1 MTDDYY
7 GYRPI
12 SYPAYG
18 GMRDDYAADRAAQA
32 TPYQPTDWDGV
43 NIEQMWEYVRKESN
57 ERTVALA
64 EMWRRAASLL
74 ESTRDNLKRHAD
86 ALGAKW
92 NSPASRVFMSK
103 VGATLHSLDEWK
115 NVASSNAT
123 GLDQLASKIS
133 TAQREM
139 TQLWLEYKAEQQHQ
153 QDVYEKDKAKIT
165 FSDIFGDKHK
175 SYEEV
180 QKEFHQRAK
189 NITKPLADMYIDV
202 YISNISRG
210 GKFKGPTEAALFDG
224 KTVPGGPG
232 RTGGPTRPG
241 AVPPGARGPRPD
253 RPEMPNRPE
262 QPNQPEVGARPPQPS
277 APTLPDGVDLAGGTA
292 TVAPPGPA
300 PTPPPVTT
308 APNAP
313 GTPGPPLPP
322 VVPPGQRPGGGGPG
336 TPNPGGRPNAPR
348 ATLPGSGG
356 APGPGGGR
364 GPAPNRPTLPGAGG
378 GSGAPGSGR
387 RGPAPNRPTLPGNTG
402 APGRPGAGA
411 LRPKPSAGPPP
422 SSPRLPGSTA
432 PSGQR
437 GAASGRPAA
446 PPPSLGGQRGATPG
460 TPPKAGGPLGSR
472 PATPPGG
479 RASGPG
485 AKGSAGRPD
494 LSGRTGAA
502 RPAPAT
508 GPGPSLSGRRG
519 APAAPGARKGTQH
532 DLEQETWEYGDGDD
546 ELWVTESS
554 AVGVVE
560 APAEHRPREQGRTLG
575 QS

>member
-12 SYPAYG
+12 SYPQYG

-32 TPYQPTDWDGV
+32 TPYEPTKWDSV
-43 NIEQMWEYVRKESN
+43 NIEQMWEYVRNESD
-57 ERTVALA
+57 ERTTALA

-139 TQLWLEYKAEQQHQ
+139 TQLWREYKAEQQHQ
-153 QDVYEKDKAKIT
+153 QEVFEKDKEKIT
-165 FSDIFGDKHK
+165 ISDIFGDKHK
-175 SYEEV
+175 TYEEV
-180 QKEFHQRAK
+180 QREFHQRAK
-189 NITKPLADMYIDV
+189 NIAKPLADMYIDV

-224 KTVPGGPG
+224 KGLPGGPG
-232 RTGGPTRPG
+232 RPGGPPRPG
-241 AVPPGARGPRPD
+241 SGPPPSVRNVRPD
-253 RPEMPNRPE
+253 MPNRPDT
-262 QPNQPEVGARPPQPS
+262 PNQPGVGDRPSQP
-277 APTLPDGVDLAGGTA
+277 AVPKLPDGVDLAGGTA
-292 TVAPPGPA
+292 TVPPPGPA
-300 PTPPPVTT
+300 PTPPPVTAT
-308 APNAP
+308 PNAP
-313 GTPGPPLPP
+313 VTPGPPVPP
-322 VVPPGQRPGGGGPG
+322 VVPPGQRPGAPGPAS
-336 TPNPGGRPNAPR
+336 PNPGTRPNAPR
-348 ATLPGSGG
+348 TTLPGSGG
-356 APGPGGGR
+356 PPGPGGGR

-378 GSGAPGSGR
+378 SGSGSGAPGSGR

-402 APGRPGAGA
+402 APGRPGTGSA
-411 LRPKPSAGPPP
+411 RPAPSATPP

-432 PSGQR
+432 RPGQR
-437 GAASGRPAA
+437 GAPSGRPAS
-446 PPPSLGGQRGATPG
+446 PPPSLGGQRGAAPG
-460 TPPKAGGPLGSR
+460 TPPRASTPGGR
-472 PATPPGG
+472 PATPAGG
-479 RASGPG
+479 RTSGPG
-485 AKGSAGRPD
+485 APGSAGRPD
-494 LSGRTGAA
+494 LNGRTGAA
-502 RPAPAT
+502 RPAPTA
-508 GPGPSLSGRRG
+508 GPAPSLGGRRG
-519 APAAPGARKGTQH
+519 GPAVPGPRKGTQPG
-532 DLEQETWEYGDGDD
+532 LEQETWEYGDGDD

-554 AVGVVE
+554 AVGAVE
-560 APAEHRPREQGRTLG
+560 APVEHRPREQGKALG